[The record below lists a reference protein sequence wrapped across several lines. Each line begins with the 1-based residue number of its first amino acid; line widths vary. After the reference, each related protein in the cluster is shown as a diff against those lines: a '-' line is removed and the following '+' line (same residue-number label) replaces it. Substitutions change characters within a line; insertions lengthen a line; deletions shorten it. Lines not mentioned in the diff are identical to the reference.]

1 MFDAFKIFDVYA
13 MGWVT
18 ISDLKSGLADI
29 GIYASYDEIELFFKR
44 YDKNR
49 DGKLRFSE
57 FCDSMCPI
65 DGYYSQILNRRK
77 SNDVNMRNEPRDA
90 CFAYS
95 TRFEFKEIWRTHLK
109 IEV

>member
-1 MFDAFKIFDVYA
+1 

-18 ISDLKSGLADI
+18 ISDLKSGLAEI

-57 FCDSMCPI
+57 FCDSMCP
-65 DGYYSQILNRRK
+65 
-77 SNDVNMRNEPRDA
+77 
-90 CFAYS
+90 
-95 TRFEFKEIWRTHLK
+95 
-109 IEV
+109 